1 MHYHCEVWIPKKDK
15 WRSQVVSALRGLE
28 EDKDG
33 FYDWYVIG
41 GRWSGEHSVWQI
53 QKECGADTLKKIHDE
68 FEKEFGWWT
77 NKDNDEHKRA
87 KQYEEVF
94 RRHISKA
101 QWDKEPLP
109 GWRDTYKQDG
119 FDDDIIAVADIP
131 WEFFTC
137 YTFVLSARGKEYV
150 DARKYWHSEIWNGS
164 THQESQYDVRKILK
178 EHKCSGGY
186 LVTVDYHS

>member
-1 MHYHCEVWIPKKDK
+1 MHYHCEVWVPKKDK

-28 EDKDG
+28 EENDG

-41 GRWSGEHSVWQI
+41 GRWSGEHTAWLLRA
-53 QKECGADTLKKIHDE
+53 KFGDKLEKISKE
-68 FEKEFGWWT
+68 FEKDFGWWT
-77 NKDNDEHKRA
+77 NKDNDEAKRA

-94 RRHISKA
+94 ERHISKA
-101 QWDKEPLP
+101 EWDKRPLP

-119 FDDDIIAVADIP
+119 FDDDIIAIEDVP
-131 WEFFTC
+131 WEAFTC
-137 YTFVLSARGKEYV
+137 YTFVLPARGKEYA

-164 THQESQYDVRKILK
+164 THQSSQYDVRKILA
-178 EHKCSGGY
+178 EHKLKGGY